1 MQSASLIPPEV
12 YSNKSAAIL
21 AFTNDDFHKNVL
33 DGYFETFIELFPG
46 IEKCINKYEFV
57 CEITDQMLDV
67 IASNIKE
74 KIHKSGSINEDN
86 DVAEFLG
93 QFTSKLLFF

>member
-1 MQSASLIPPEV
+1 M
-12 YSNKSAAIL
+12 YSNKSAVIS

-33 DGYFETFIELFPG
+33 DGYFETFIKLFPG

-93 QFTSKLLFF
+93 QFTSKVWLRCVYIDLFIE